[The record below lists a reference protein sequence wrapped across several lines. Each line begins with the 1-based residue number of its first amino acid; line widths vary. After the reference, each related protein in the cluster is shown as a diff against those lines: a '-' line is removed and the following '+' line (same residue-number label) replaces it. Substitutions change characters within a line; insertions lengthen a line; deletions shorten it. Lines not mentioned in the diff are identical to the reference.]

1 MIPYGEFPVAV
12 KARLKVDAKV
22 LYTVYLFILHLC
34 VCWCFC
40 FRCCYRHSFRH
51 TPGQAR
57 ATRDCMVLQQL
68 LTKMAAGHVI
78 LMTSLLA
85 LSTAQSTGGRRSS
98 GASVDFQLIKLAS
111 K

>member
-1 MIPYGEFPVAV
+1 
-12 KARLKVDAKV
+12 
-22 LYTVYLFILHLC
+22 
-34 VCWCFC
+34 
-40 FRCCYRHSFRH
+40 
-51 TPGQAR
+51 
-57 ATRDCMVLQQL
+57 MVLQQL